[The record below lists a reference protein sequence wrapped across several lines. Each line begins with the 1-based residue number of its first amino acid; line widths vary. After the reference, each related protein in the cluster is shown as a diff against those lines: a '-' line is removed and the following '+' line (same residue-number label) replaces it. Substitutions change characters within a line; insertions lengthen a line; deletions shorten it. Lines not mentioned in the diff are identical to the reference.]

1 LLSYN
6 FSIGYDISLAGTR
19 PAEFRLQFRFLPT
32 GMIGRSLVR
41 VQIVERNRQA
51 KQTSNAKMVA
61 TIDRNPEMNELM
73 ASPTNG
79 SSITTPG
86 YYQSGIRAQ

>member
-19 PAEFRLQFRFLPT
+19 PAEFRLQFRLLPT

-51 KQTSNAKMVA
+51 IVLYHPAVETTQLARFMHPAGVRDNADFVFN
-61 TIDRNPEMNELM
+61 TIL
-73 ASPTNG
+73 
-79 SSITTPG
+79 
-86 YYQSGIRAQ
+86 